1 MKDFDYYVEDFM
13 LYCTSKNLSK
23 KTMKS
28 YEQTLKL
35 FQLYMEDEHEVKEV
49 DKVDTKQVRQY
60 IEYLKERGKYTV
72 QVANADINKPH
83 NRTDRNKPISV
94 STINN
99 YIRNIKVFF
108 NYLEEE
114 KIIRDNP
121 MDRIKQL
128 KKVQEKKE
136 PLTREDIRK
145 MFKAFDTTTFT
156 GYRDFVITKLL
167 LSTGARIG
175 ETLSLNVEDVDLNN
189 NTIIFK
195 DTKNKKEKIS
205 YLNNKLSY
213 ELKKWIRYKDR
224 YIDTD
229 ILFPTNRKNNISI
242 TGFESNLRTI
252 GKNAGIEN
260 LHPHR
265 LRYTFAVE
273 FLKNGGNIYVLSKL
287 FDHSSVQITEIYL
300 NMDRDDIRRE
310 YMKHNPVDL
319 IDF

>member
-49 DKVDTKQVRQY
+49 HEVDTKQIRQY

-128 KKVQEKKE
+128 KNVQEKKE

-145 MFKAFDTTTFT
+145 MFKAFDITTFT

-175 ETLSLNVEDVDLNN
+175 ETLALNVDDVDLNN